1 MVGVGEE
8 QNQPF
13 QDSILIGHAR
23 QSRALNEGTAAVL
36 WQLVGVHEP
45 VITPIPQPFCL
56 WGIVPHVSAVA
67 C

>member
-13 QDSILIGHAR
+13 QDSVLIGHVR

-36 WQLVGVHEP
+36 RQLVGVQEP
-45 VITPIPQPFCL
+45 VTTPMPRPFCL
-56 WGIVPHVSAVA
+56 WGIVPHVSGAA